1 MHLMKRIIKL
11 LLIVLFINPISWCL
25 AQQQHIKNVII
36 ITTDGFR
43 WQEVFN
49 GIDRSLATHKR
60 FSQGDST
67 EILKKYWDQNSEV
80 SRAKILPFIWGT
92 IAKQGQIYGNRN
104 AGNLMNTANT
114 YWFSYPGYNEI
125 LTGYPDALVNSNGY
139 KNNPNQNLLEF
150 LNKQPA
156 FKGKVA
162 AYASWD
168 AFDRIFNKP
177 RAGFPVIAA
186 FEKMGGEHPNTKE
199 ALMNKMLTDSYKP
212 FGNEECLDVFTHYG
226 AMEYMQQHKPRVMFI
241 GYGETDEWA
250 HSGKYHDYLN
260 AAHQVDQWLSDIWA
274 YIQSDPFYKDQTAL
288 VITTDH
294 GRGLSNEW
302 TSHGPKIVGADQM
315 WFAIMGPG
323 VAAKGEVKEPMQ
335 NYQKQLAQT
344 IAHLLGTK
352 FIAEHPVGDAINIP
366 LK

>member
-1 MHLMKRIIKL
+1 MKMTVRFL
-11 LLIVLFINPISWCL
+11 LLMALFNPVNWCL
-25 AQQQHIKNVII
+25 AQPHVKNVIFI
-36 ITTDGFR
+36 VTDGFR

-49 GIDRSLATHKR
+49 GADRLLATHKK
-60 FSQGDST
+60 FSQGDSV
-67 EILKKYWDQNSEV
+67 EIRKKYGGESPEI

-92 IAKQGQIYGNRN
+92 VAAQGQIYGNRST
-104 AGNLMNTANT
+104 GNLMNVANP
-114 YWFSYPGYNEI
+114 YWFSYPGYNEM
-125 LTGYPDALVNSNGY
+125 LTGYPDVQVNSNNY
-139 KNNPNQNLLEF
+139 KNNPNQSLLAF
-150 LNKQPA
+150 LNKQSA

-162 AYASWD
+162 TYASWD

-177 RAGFPVIAA
+177 GADFPVIAA
-186 FEKMGGEHPNTKE
+186 FEKNGGEHPNPKE
-199 ALMNKMLTDSYKP
+199 TLINKMLADSYRP
-212 FGNEECLDVFTHYG
+212 FGDDECLDVFTHYG

-250 HSGKYHDYLN
+250 HAGKYYDYLN

-294 GRGLSNEW
+294 GRGTGNEW
-302 TSHGPKIVGADQM
+302 TSHGAKISGSDQI
-315 WFAIMGPG
+315 WFAVMGPG
-323 VAAKGEVKEPMQ
+323 VAAAGEVKAPMQ

-344 IAHLLGTK
+344 VASLLGMK
-352 FIAEHPVGDAINIP
+352 FTTDHPVADAIAIP